1 MNTFDIFLSYS
12 SKDHEQVLKLA
23 HDLKSKGFSV
33 WLDKWEI
40 RVGDPITQMIERGL
54 SNSRFLGIWLTDSAV
69 KSGWV
74 QKEWQAKF
82 ADEAKTNNVTVLP
95 LLGEN
100 CDIHSLL
107 RDKKYADF
115 TKDYQLGLDELLL
128 VLGKSD
134 RFDTTNEEAG
144 NKITISKKKGETHVE
159 NQKILNLAIICMVAL
174 GILIFL
180 LTSSNNRQ
188 HLMAILGWS
197 NSKVTGSQQGKVVDQ
212 TKNVQTLSSTVSSGW
227 TLMTELATWSPRYAL
242 AGCYFKERFWIL
254 GGHKGTNS
262 PGSYPGD
269 IWNSQDGR
277 QWTEVFGLAKW
288 SARKNHSVVVHRN
301 MLWVLGGVNVTA
313 GQDYQG
319 ASDVWSSP
327 DGKTLTEVIHTAP
340 WGPRWS
346 HASVAHSG
354 HLWILGGVNLQD
366 GSDPKVK
373 LHKGASSIRDGK
385 RLWLGGNNDVWRS
398 KDGNNWTFVGRA
410 PWTPR
415 WGHAATIYSGMIWV
429 FGGYDGNSFLSDV
442 WYSADGVDWD
452 RATEFAPWKPR
463 GHHTVVSIKERLW
476 LFGGIHLDWSAGT
489 LLQDNLLWSSSDG
502 KRWQEEH
509 LVPQALRARA
519 YHLAITARGSMWV
532 TGGLPRNRKDPRR
545 SIGNSEV
552 WVFTPSSRSKPIQQ
566 ITSQTIEPEKQISLE
581 FREMTR
587 DVPWS
592 ARYMHAAAVFQ
603 NKIWLLG
610 GDAGNREF
618 RSHDRYKMMNDV
630 WSSPN
635 GIEWSEIT
643 SSAKWSARR
652 GHAVVVFQN
661 RLWVLGGEQYT
672 GMREHSQFGDVW
684 FSEDGIKWN
693 CAVEDA
699 PWGPRRGHAV
709 CVHDNRMWLVG
720 GVADQYMDDVWVSE
734 DGFKWTAMRG
744 ASEPNIID
752 KRSQFSPWPA
762 REYHSLVSFKDSLY
776 LMAGSFLSDVWAS
789 RDGKKWKMVLSKA
802 PWAPR
807 QLQSAF
813 TIGER
818 LFLLGGNKGPKKL
831 GDIWSSVD
839 GAQWK
844 QILSAQQFRPRT
856 SCAIAVSGN
865 KVWLLGGL
873 GQNGVIG
880 DVWLCT
886 VLR

>member
-1 MNTFDIFLSYS
+1 
-12 SKDHEQVLKLA
+12 
-23 HDLKSKGFSV
+23 
-33 WLDKWEI
+33 
-40 RVGDPITQMIERGL
+40 
-54 SNSRFLGIWLTDSAV
+54 
-69 KSGWV
+69 
-74 QKEWQAKF
+74 
-82 ADEAKTNNVTVLP
+82 
-95 LLGEN
+95 
-100 CDIHSLL
+100 
-107 RDKKYADF
+107 
-115 TKDYQLGLDELLL
+115 
-128 VLGKSD
+128 
-134 RFDTTNEEAG
+134 
-144 NKITISKKKGETHVE
+144 
-159 NQKILNLAIICMVAL
+159 
-174 GILIFL
+174 
-180 LTSSNNRQ
+180 
-188 HLMAILGWS
+188 
-197 NSKVTGSQQGKVVDQ
+197 
-212 TKNVQTLSSTVSSGW
+212 
-227 TLMTELATWSPRYAL
+227 
-242 AGCYFKERFWIL
+242 
-254 GGHKGTNS
+254 
-262 PGSYPGD
+262 
-269 IWNSQDGR
+269 
-277 QWTEVFGLAKW
+277 
-288 SARKNHSVVVHRN
+288 
-301 MLWVLGGVNVTA
+301 
-313 GQDYQG
+313 
-319 ASDVWSSP
+319 
-327 DGKTLTEVIHTAP
+327 
-340 WGPRWS
+340 
-346 HASVAHSG
+346 
-354 HLWILGGVNLQD
+354 
-366 GSDPKVK
+366 
-373 LHKGASSIRDGK
+373 
-385 RLWLGGNNDVWRS
+385 
-398 KDGNNWTFVGRA
+398 
-410 PWTPR
+410 
-415 WGHAATIYSGMIWV
+415 
-429 FGGYDGNSFLSDV
+429 
-442 WYSADGVDWD
+442 
-452 RATEFAPWKPR
+452 
-463 GHHTVVSIKERLW
+463 
-476 LFGGIHLDWSAGT
+476 
-489 LLQDNLLWSSSDG
+489 
-502 KRWQEEH
+502 
-509 LVPQALRARA
+509 
-519 YHLAITARGSMWV
+519 
-532 TGGLPRNRKDPRR
+532 
-545 SIGNSEV
+545 
-552 WVFTPSSRSKPIQQ
+552 
-566 ITSQTIEPEKQISLE
+566 
-581 FREMTR
+581 
-587 DVPWS
+587 
-592 ARYMHAAAVFQ
+592 
-603 NKIWLLG
+603 
-610 GDAGNREF
+610 
-618 RSHDRYKMMNDV
+618 MMNDV